1 MEYLVTS
8 AEMKQYDQNC
18 MEKLG
23 MGAMVLMERAALE
36 TFYAIKEKGL
46 VIAGKKALIL
56 AGYGNNGG
64 DGLALARLLI
74 DAGMDPFVWLVGE
87 EAKATVQWKEQK
99 KILDAAYS
107 VRFGKN
113 PEDAAYTV
121 IIDALFGVGLSGDL
135 EGPWAKA
142 IDQANAM
149 DGYKVAMDLPSG
161 ISADSG
167 AVLGHAFRADLTVT
181 YGFRKLGLFLYPGK
195 EYAGEVRLAP
205 VGITER
211 SFFGKEPERFTL
223 TQPLQSL
230 LPVRAPDGNK
240 GTFGKALI
248 IAGSVGVSGAAS
260 LCARAC
266 FRMGAGMVKILTVPE
281 NRAILQENLPEA
293 MVGSCLDEEE
303 VKGSLSWCSVI
314 CIGPGIG
321 QTKESLAA
329 LREVLTA
336 PEGAKKP
343 LVMDADAL
351 NLLGG
356 CEELRYVVKT
366 CGKHGL
372 VIVLTPHPGEMRRLI
387 RAIDPEEA
395 NLSAK
400 EFAAKLPELGKRL
413 SKEWNV
419 ITVAKD
425 AVTSVSCPGKPTYVN
440 LSGCSA
446 MATAGSGDVLAGII
460 TAFLCQTRRETF
472 PEVTAPASCEEEA
485 FRKAFFEAVCKAV
498 RVHGLLG
505 EEAAGRS
512 PYGEHGVMAGDLI
525 FEDDLTKLTKLW
537 RL

>member
-8 AEMKQYDQNC
+8 AEMKRYDHNC

-46 VIAGKKALIL
+46 VEAGKKALIL

-64 DGLALARLLI
+64 DGLALARLLS
-74 DAGMDPFVWLVGE
+74 DAGMEPFVWLVGE
-87 EAKATVQWKEQK
+87 EAKATSQWKEQK
-99 KILDAAYS
+99 KILDATYS

-113 PEDAAYTV
+113 PEGAAYTV
-121 IIDALFGVGLSGDL
+121 IIDALFGIGLSRDL
-135 EGPWAKA
+135 EGSWAKA

-149 DGYKVAMDLPSG
+149 EGFKVAMDLPSG

-167 AVLGHAFRADLTVT
+167 ALLGHAFRADLTVT

-211 SFFGKEPERFTL
+211 SFFGETPGRFTL
-223 TQPLQSL
+223 TEPLQRL
-230 LPVRAPDGNK
+230 LPVRVPDGNK
-240 GTFGKALI
+240 GTFGKALV

-281 NRAILQENLPEA
+281 NRVILQEAIPEA
-293 MVGSCLDEEE
+293 MVGSYLDEEE
-303 VKGSLSWCSVI
+303 VKKSLVWCNVV

-321 QTKESLAA
+321 QTGESLAA
-329 LREVLTA
+329 VMEVLTA
-336 PEGAKKP
+336 PEGEEKP

-356 CEELRYVVKT
+356 SEELQKAVKT
-366 CGKHGL
+366 CGKQGR
-372 VIVLTPHPGEMRRLI
+372 IMVLTPHPGEMRRLI
-387 RAIDPEEA
+387 GALDPGGA
-395 NLSAK
+395 KLPAK
-400 EFAAKLPELGKRL
+400 EFAEKLPELGCRL

-425 AVTSVSCPGKPTYVN
+425 AVTSVCCPGKPTYVN
-440 LSGCSA
+440 LSGSSA

-460 TAFLCQTRRETF
+460 TAFLCQAKKENVPVANTQAPGGE
-472 PEVTAPASCEEEA
+472 EVYW
-485 FRKAFFEAVCKAV
+485 EAVCKAV

-525 FEDDLTKLTKLW
+525 FEDDLTKLAKLW